1 MAGETKRKISW
12 FSVAMV
18 LLTFFFSARFI
29 AQEYRIYQVRAE
41 AKAVARH
48 IDELQQQQAMLVQ
61 EKQRLNDPAYLEQ
74 MAREKLN
81 LVRPGEVPCVLV
93 ADRQ

>member
-1 MAGETKRKISW
+1 MAGESKRKISW
-12 FSVAMV
+12 FSVALV
-18 LLTFFFSARFI
+18 LLTLFFSSQFV

-41 AKAVARH
+41 AKAVTRH

-61 EKQRLNDPAYLEQ
+61 EKQRLNDPGYLEQ
-74 MAREKLN
+74 VAREKLN
-81 LVRPGEVPCVLV
+81 LVRPGEVPCVVV